1 MGIVDGVSVDFVDR
15 TKDGDLLGV
24 LVVMEYVTRLGPGG

>member
-1 MGIVDGVSVDFVDR
+1 MGIVDGVSVDFVDI

-24 LVVMEYVTRLGPGG
+24 LVLMEYVTRIGPGG